1 VSRSSA
7 EAEYKSLA
15 NATVEVIWVQTLLDE
30 LGVPQSKVTI
40 LLKGIC
46 PRGNNKMVIILFHL
60 YDKYSILMLIL
71 Y

>member
-1 VSRSSA
+1 MSRSSA

-15 NATVEVIWVQTLLDE
+15 DATAKVIWVQTLLDE
-30 LGVPQSKVTI
+30 LGGLMSKVTI
-40 LLKGIC
+40 LLKRIC

-60 YDKYSILMLIL
+60 YDKCSILMLEL